1 MREKTPKAV
10 PTFRIALDPA
20 GAGASVAAGPEKASG
35 PALVVLSGARPAEV
49 RG

>member
-10 PTFRIALDPA
+10 PTFRVALDPA
-20 GAGASVAAGPEKASG
+20 GAGTSVTAGPQKASD

-49 RG
+49 RR